1 MDWDYTRLITVCI
14 VTCVVYVVVMTIF
27 IAANKYFWIQEYP
40 KAVREKYF
48 ELNPQKP
55 KPEKGMC
62 FLRLYL
68 KKIIALLI
76 YIIVMFAVAQT
87 AEDSA
92 IFITESFVACII
104 IWPVI
109 MLFEMLVLDI
119 VLIGHVKKLRLPGT
133 ENMNAEYRRIGKKT
147 LLNGA
152 AGLIFGLEVF
162 FVLYVI
168 TMAVL
173 MLDLWQLKVEVK
185 QQEKEIKALLREEHI
200 STEDLNLY
208 KNLDG
213 WLTAHEDDFKTPVEE
228 SLDELFKETDG
239 QEFAD
244 AVIDDIPENNEAA
257 VTETDEDNAMQAD
270 AQTGEVEDVNRYREI
285 VRERPVLTGDTLW
298 SLAEDI
304 FGNPYKWCEIYELNK
319 EIIGENQSLI
329 YKGQYLQIPYQEK
342 RYCEDGLMDYYS
354 NYEYC
359 YEDITAELYDWEGIT
374 EYIAP
379 DCSYEIQNCI
389 FYYGYPEGNGEE
401 FKICYPKLVSHNGT
415 DVSVVNA
422 GIRDCAMKYADKLL
436 LNRTGEFA
444 KALQMD
450 ENMDESLT
458 QSSVNYIITYL
469 NDDLISVVF
478 QDHIFEGSIY
488 AENLELR
495 TYVADIDTGIILG
508 NEELI
513 STENSLELAEL
524 IHQDMLAQ
532 SEGSEMAQ
540 RVFDEVLTPE
550 LMSEALRTNEAVDN
564 RYFIDAFLTD
574 GGMGFAFSYRVNE
587 TIDGSQITMRG
598 WRNTILP
605 VTQMTDYLG
614 WAVEWEENTGE

>member
-14 VTCVVYVVVMTIF
+14 VTCVVYVAVMTIL

-48 ELNPQKP
+48 ELH
-55 KPEKGMC
+55 PEKAKTGKGIY
-62 FLRLYL
+62 FLKLFL
-68 KKIIALLI
+68 KKIIALGI
-76 YIIVMFAVAQT
+76 YVIAILVIARTAQYST
-87 AEDSA
+87 
-92 IFITESFVACII
+92 IFITESFTFCFIM
-104 IWPVI
+104 WLVI
-109 MLFEMLVLDI
+109 TIFEMLILDI
-119 VLIGHVKKLRLPGT
+119 GLIGHWKKLRLPGM
-133 ENMNAEYRRIGKKT
+133 EDMSREYCRIGKKT
-147 LLNGA
+147 LLDGA
-152 AGLIFGLEVF
+152 AGLLFFLVVYIALFGV
-162 FVLYVI
+162 
-168 TMAVL
+168 TMAAL
-173 MLDLWQLKVEVK
+173 MLDIK
-185 QQEKEIKALLREEHI
+185 QSEARLEQYEKEMEALLNDEQLE
-200 STEDLNLY
+200 SEYLDSY
-208 KNLDG
+208 KNLDS

-257 VTETDEDNAMQAD
+257 VIETDEDNAMQAD
-270 AQTGEVEDVNRYREI
+270 AQTGEAGDVNRYREI
-285 VRERPVLTGDTLW
+285 VRERPVLPGDTLW
-298 SLAEDI
+298 SMAEDI
-304 FGNPYKWCEIYELNK
+304 FGNPYKWCEIYELNE
-319 EIIGENQSLI
+319 EIIGENPSLI
-329 YKGQYLQIPYQEK
+329 YKGQYLQIPYQEE
-342 RYCEDGLMDYYS
+342 RDCEDGLMDYYS

-415 DVSVVNA
+415 DVSAVNA
-422 GIRDCAMKYADKLL
+422 GIRECAMKYADKLL

-488 AENLELR
+488 AEDLELR
-495 TYVADIDTGIILG
+495 AYVADIDTGIILG

-513 STENSLELAEL
+513 SAENSLELAEL

-532 SEGSEMAQ
+532 NEGSETAQ
-540 RVFDEVLTPE
+540 RVFNEVLTLE
-550 LMSEALRTNEAVDN
+550 LMSEALRTNGAVDN